1 MTEIYFVYKGA
12 TIRLFTP
19 FPVDEIYISLNSD
32 ISLSNVIT
40 DSLNERAA
48 LQHNNLL

>member
-1 MTEIYFVYKGA
+1 MK
-12 TIRLFTP
+12 FTL
-19 FPVDEIYISLNSD
+19 SLNSD